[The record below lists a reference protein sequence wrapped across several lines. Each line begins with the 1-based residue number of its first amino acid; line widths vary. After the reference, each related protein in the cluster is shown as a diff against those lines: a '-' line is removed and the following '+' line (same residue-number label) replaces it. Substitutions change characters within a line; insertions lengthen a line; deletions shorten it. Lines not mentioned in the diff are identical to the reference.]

1 MLHKQ
6 THTLLFIRVCPLKEV
21 EVRLDLGL
29 NLDRSQGLRLDPKV
43 VDVGQVL
50 VEAEAVLAKAV
61 ALREAGV
68 AVVLVVAVVV
78 HQGVGAEVE
87 VVVRI
92 VL

>member
-1 MLHKQ
+1 M
-6 THTLLFIRVCPLKEV
+6 
-21 EVRLDLGL
+21 
-29 NLDRSQGLRLDPKV
+29 
-43 VDVGQVL
+43 L